1 MNKFS
6 IDTGKL
12 LDIIYNNSKSI
23 RGVQDP
29 HIVSFSKFIFSEVD
43 IDSFLDLQKFYK
55 SNSNIDFVNFL
66 YCLTIYLLEEKI
78 VNDSINFVD
87 VLGDTK
93 FKNKKIKLILN
104 DLNSFVSKPNI
115 KTLLKIKS
123 YDIDEEYIN
132 LLIAIT

>member
-115 KTLLKIKS
+115 KTLMKIKS
-123 YDIDEEYIN
+123 
-132 LLIAIT
+132 

>member
-12 LDIIYNNSKSI
+12 LDIIYNNSQSI

-66 YCLTIYLLEEKI
+66 YCLTIYFLEEKI
-78 VNDSINFVD
+78 LNDSINFVN
-87 VLGDTK
+87 VLNDTN

-104 DLNSFVSKPNI
+104 DLSSFVSKPNI
-115 KTLLKIKS
+115 K
-123 YDIDEEYIN
+123 EN
-132 LLIAIT
+132 